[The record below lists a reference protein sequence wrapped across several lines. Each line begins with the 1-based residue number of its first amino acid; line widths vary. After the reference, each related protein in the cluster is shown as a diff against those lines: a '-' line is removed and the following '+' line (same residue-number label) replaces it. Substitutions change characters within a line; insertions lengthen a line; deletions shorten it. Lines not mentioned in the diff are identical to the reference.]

1 MTVLETETGYAAR
14 LANALAFSGS
24 RPQAKR
30 GGQAVR
36 CNALL
41 GRSLCGR
48 QLSDGYGPFDRPA
61 KQCAEA
67 CE

>member
-14 LANALAFSGS
+14 LANEWRISGS

-36 CNALL
+36 CMRWL
-41 GRSLCGR
+41 GLTYW
-48 QLSDGYGPFDRPA
+48 LDVPYG
-61 KQCAEA
+61 
-67 CE
+67 